1 MTVGEFVDHIIAQQ
15 EYFNYTV
22 IDVDFVTGTPDYVI
36 EDSLDGEVVISSQ
49 SAYSFGQSVK
59 CHYRYEMFF
68 RFNNDLNSVQ
78 ISVESNDTDEFI
90 YLLLMK
96 FHLYKITIKAIIR
109 YWRKVNKD
117 LFTALFSYASFAVLS
132 NYSDVLDSILSADW
146 DSIVEELNCS
156 MIDSTGIGYY
166 DSDSFRFS
174 VYPNESNEPRF
185 AVRLLYD
192 YSDSVTHIYDSGFVE
207 SMFDSSWQRLFDTS
221 ISRDHSECT
230 MILLRWKEEH
240 SNSRDYE
247 CTKLRL

>member
-1 MTVGEFVDHIIAQQ
+1 MTVGELVDHIIAHQ

-22 IDVDFVTGTPDYVI
+22 VDVDFVTGTPDYVI
-36 EDSLDGEVVISSQ
+36 EDSFDGEVVISGP

-59 CHYRYEMFF
+59 CRYRYELFF

-78 ISVESNDTDEFI
+78 ISIKSNDTDEFI

-96 FHLYKITIKAIIR
+96 FHLYRIAIKAIIQ

-117 LFTALFSYASFAVLS
+117 LFTALFSYANFAVLS

-156 MIDSTGIGYY
+156 MVDSTGIGYY

-174 VYPNESNEPRF
+174 IYQNESDEPRF

-192 YSDSVTHIYDSGFVE
+192 YSDSVTRIYDSGFIE